1 MDGAFRTKGNRMSLA
16 DVIATIGVSTLLV
29 AFVLNIRNI
38 ISPNNRWYNI
48 LNIIGATL
56 CGYSAYLISF
66 YPFVILEAVWAAV
79 AALALLKCVSRE
91 TPTLD

>member
-1 MDGAFRTKGNRMSLA
+1 MSLA

-79 AALALLKCVSRE
+79 AAIALLKRVSRE